1 VSSSWLP
8 WAVCGGLLLLFLLKR
23 ASLVSA
29 QSTRTLLQS
38 GAVVV
43 DVRTPAE
50 FQSGHLQSAVNWPLD
65 RLQEAASRDLKDKN
79 RAVLLHCL
87 SGTRSGIARRQLKS
101 MGFSR
106 VYNLGSL
113 GRARRLVER
122 A

>member
-8 WAVCGGLLLLFLLKR
+8 WAVCGGLLFLFLLKR

-29 QSTRTLLQS
+29 QTARTLLQS
-38 GAVVV
+38 GAIVV

-50 FQSGHLQSAVNWPLD
+50 FQSGHLPASVNWPLD
-65 RLQEAASRDLKDKN
+65 SLGETAARQLNDKN
-79 RAVLLHCL
+79 RPVLLHCL

-101 MGFSR
+101 MGYSR

-122 A
+122 M